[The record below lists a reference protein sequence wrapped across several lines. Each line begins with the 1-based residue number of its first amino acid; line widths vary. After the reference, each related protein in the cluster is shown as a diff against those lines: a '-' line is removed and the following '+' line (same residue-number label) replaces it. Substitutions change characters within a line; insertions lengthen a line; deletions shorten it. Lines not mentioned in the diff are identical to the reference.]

1 MQIAQ
6 PRERLLAFFTRSGR
20 IAARPIDFE
29 GKLFAKSTP
38 TIGGYPSG
46 VDFGTYGSAFVGIH
60 LLRQWEGRHRL
71 RGIKEQEAPFSARRG
86 KSVLHAFDPAGVA
99 GNTRGGIDTVDYID
113 GLPGLVT
120 HPQPTTVPHGA
131 PLLVSGWTVD
141 PSTDGPALAVC
152 VLLDGVRPLDAQIG
166 IARGDIML
174 EHKTEEFVGY
184 QIVVGTD
191 DLGPGAHELRTYAL
205 SADGF
210 WYESAAAGFRLYR
223 RAFPE
228 KETLSR
234 GLQMFLDRVVV
245 IGAET
250 EVPSDTPIRAN
261 RWMLFQGWAFDNV
274 SRGGAATIAAFDD
287 AGRMWSGPST
297 IERPDVRASKHASD
311 DRLGFE
317 IAIPA
322 AVFERGPH
330 RLRFIGYD
338 EAGRRYANS
347 LEAPIEIITAERPF
361 PLTAR
366 ALPAPPVCAAQLRQ
380 VTESTSFRQTLPART
395 LVEVDGDAELI
406 VEGWALDKTGAAAEE
421 VFIELAASGIHIP
434 PQRLATECALRAC
447 AEDIADAPPV
457 DNAWFRFT
465 FRTAGLQPADYDL
478 ALVVVQPGRQSYAR
492 VALATLRVTE
502 TITD

>member
-1 MQIAQ
+1 
-6 PRERLLAFFTRSGR
+6 
-20 IAARPIDFE
+20 
-29 GKLFAKSTP
+29 
-38 TIGGYPSG
+38 
-46 VDFGTYGSAFVGIH
+46 
-60 LLRQWEGRHRL
+60 
-71 RGIKEQEAPFSARRG
+71 
-86 KSVLHAFDPAGVA
+86 LHAFDPAGVA

-120 HPQPTTVPHGA
+120 HPHPTVVPHGA

-141 PSTDGPALAVC
+141 PSTDGPPLAVC
-152 VLLDGVRPLDAQIG
+152 VLLDRARPLDARIG

-174 EHKTEEFVGY
+174 KHKTEEFVGY

-191 DLGPGAHELRTYAL
+191 DLAPGAHELRTYAL

-223 RAFPE
+223 RALPE
-228 KETLSR
+228 KEALTR
-234 GLQMFLDRVVV
+234 GLQIFLERVID

-250 EVPSDTPIRAN
+250 EVPPETPIRAN
-261 RWMLFQGWAFDNV
+261 RWMLFCGWTFDHV
-274 SRGGAATIAAFDD
+274 LRGGAATIAAFDD

-297 IERPDVRASKHASD
+297 IERPDVRVAKHASD

-330 RLRFIGYD
+330 RLRFVAYD
-338 EAGRRYANS
+338 DAGRRYANS
-347 LEAPIEIITAERPF
+347 LEAPIEIITAGRPF

-380 VTESTSFRQTLPART
+380 VMASTSSRQALPA
-395 LVEVDGDAELI
+395 LPPVEVDGDAQLV
-406 VEGWALDKTGAAAEE
+406 VEGWALDNTGAAAEE

-434 PQRLATECALRAC
+434 PQRLAAQCALR
-447 AEDIADAPPV
+447 ESVKEIADEPPV

-465 FRTAGLQPADYDL
+465 FQAAALQQGDYDL
-478 ALVVVQPGRQSYAR
+478 ALIVVQPGRRSYAR
-492 VALATLRVTE
+492 VALATLRVE
-502 TITD
+502 LLNFDLQRSS

>member
-1 MQIAQ
+1 M
-6 PRERLLAFFTRSGR
+6 
-20 IAARPIDFE
+20 
-29 GKLFAKSTP
+29 
-38 TIGGYPSG
+38 
-46 VDFGTYGSAFVGIH
+46 
-60 LLRQWEGRHRL
+60 
-71 RGIKEQEAPFSARRG
+71 
-86 KSVLHAFDPAGVA
+86 HAFDPAAVA
-99 GNTRGGIDTVDYID
+99 GNTRGGIDNVDYID

-120 HPQPTTVPHGA
+120 HPQPTVVPHGA

-141 PSTDGPALAVC
+141 PSTDGPPLAVC
-152 VLLDGVRPLDAQIG
+152 VLLDRARPLDARIG

-205 SADGF
+205 SADGL
-210 WYESAAAGFRLYR
+210 WYESAAVGFRLYR

-228 KETLSR
+228 KEARAR
-234 GLQMFLDRVVV
+234 GLQMFLERAID
-245 IGAET
+245 IGAGT
-250 EVPSDTPIRAN
+250 EVPPGTPIRAN
-261 RWMLFQGWAFDNV
+261 RWMLFCGWTFDHV
-274 SRGGAATIAAFDD
+274 LRSGAATIAAFDD

-297 IERPDVRASKHASD
+297 IERPDVRAAKHASD

-330 RLRFIGYD
+330 RLRFVAYD

-347 LEAPIEIITAERPF
+347 LEAPIEIIAAERPF

-366 ALPAPPVCAAQLRQ
+366 ALSTPPACASQLRQ
-380 VTESTSFRQTLPART
+380 VTASDDEDACVTIARQTLPART
-395 LVEVDGDAELI
+395 PVVVDRDAQLI
-406 VEGWALDKTGAAAEE
+406 VEGWALDETAVAAEE

-434 PQRLATECALRAC
+434 PQRLATECALRQRANGI
-447 AEDIADAPPV
+447 EKAPPV

-465 FRTAGLQPADYDL
+465 FRTAGLQQADYDL
-478 ALVVVQPGRQSYAR
+478 ALVVVQPGRRSYAR
-492 VALATLRVTE
+492 VALATLRVGY
-502 TITD
+502 